1 MRLELDHVNIRTRQL
16 SVVRAFYADVL
27 GLKDGPRPP
36 FGHPGAWLYAGDRPV
51 VHLWLGTADDTAPA
65 PSGGVEPQLSHF
77 AFTGDDHAALI
88 GRLRAAGIP
97 FEEHPTPG
105 RGVVQVKLRDPD
117 GNALHIDFA
126 ATSATATKR
135 DQEPEEG
142 ADLRSRT

>member
-16 SVVRAFYADVL
+16 SVVRAFYTDVL

-51 VHLWLGTADDTAPA
+51 VHLWLGTADDTAPPPLA
-65 PSGGVEPQLSHF
+65 GVEPQLSHF
-77 AFTGDDHAALI
+77 AFTGDDRAALLA
-88 GRLRAAGIP
+88 RLRAAGIP

-105 RGVVQVKLRDPD
+105 RDVIQVKLRDPD

-126 ATSATATKR
+126 GTPAPAER
-135 DQEPEEG
+135 G
-142 ADLRSRT
+142 